1 MGTMST
7 PGIYRPHTEI
17 YRFPP
22 WVLVAAIL
30 ISFLAQT
37 FLLEFFRVG
46 NILDLPLLVVIY
58 FGFSRR
64 NPSTGLLLGSFVG
77 LLQDALSYQAI
88 GLFGVAKTVVGFLAS
103 SLTSRVDTDN
113 PAARTLLIFGF
124 FLLQNAVYAGTQS
137 LLPEMG
143 AQPPMPLLQALKAGL
158 VNAIIGVI
166 AFTQFDRV
174 RRIH

>member
-1 MGTMST
+1 MST
-7 PGIYRPHTEI
+7 SGLYKPHMEI

-30 ISFLAQT
+30 VSFLAQT

-64 NPSTGLLLGSFVG
+64 NPSTGLLLGCFVG
-77 LLQDALSYQAI
+77 LLQDALSYQPV
-88 GLFGVAKTVVGFLAS
+88 GLFGAAKTVVGFLAS

-113 PAARTLLIFGF
+113 PAARALLIFGF
-124 FLLQNAVYAGTQS
+124 FLLQNLVYAGAQS
-137 LLPEMG
+137 LLPEME
-143 AQPPMPLLQALKAGL
+143 AQAPMLWLQALKAGL
-158 VNAIIGVI
+158 VNAIVGVI
-166 AFTQFDRV
+166 LFSQFDRV
-174 RRIH
+174 RNIR